1 MTQQINLFN
10 PIFLKQKKHFSAVTM
25 AQGLGLIVLGAIAV
39 VVYAR
44 LQLSS
49 MEREAA
55 ATSAQLSS
63 TKAQLAK
70 VSAEYAPK
78 EASKALAAEIEQLQ
92 KQLASQ
98 REAFALVMNGGLG
111 DTKGYSEYMRA
122 FARQTVNGLWLTGF
136 TMQGAGAEI
145 ELRGRTLQPELV
157 PAYLGRLRSEA
168 VMNGKSF
175 ATLAMALPEKTGT
188 SQVGGAR
195 SAAEATEKAPYIEF
209 TLRSSGIA
217 VDEGKAG
224 GVNSR

>member
-39 VVYAR
+39 VIYAR

-49 MEREAA
+49 MEREAV
-55 ATSAQLSS
+55 ATSTQLAS

-70 VSAEYAPK
+70 VSAEYMPR

-92 KQLASQ
+92 KQFASQ
-98 REAFALVMNGGLG
+98 RQAFALVMNGGLG

-122 FARQTVNGLWLTGF
+122 FARQSVSGLWLTGF

-145 ELRGRTLQPELV
+145 ELRGRSLQPELV
-157 PAYLGRLRSEA
+157 PAYLGRLRNET

-175 ATLAMALPEKTGT
+175 ATLAMAVPEKTGT
-188 SQVGGAR
+188 PQGEGTG
-195 SAAEATEKAPYIEF
+195 AAEAAENAPYIEF
-209 TLRSSGIA
+209 TLRSSGVP
-217 VDEGKAG
+217 VDESKAG
-224 GVNSR
+224 GANGR

>member
-25 AQGLGLIVLGAIAV
+25 AQGLGLIVLGAVAV

-49 MEREAA
+49 MEREAV

-98 REAFALVMNGGLG
+98 REAFALVMSGGLG

-122 FARQTVNGLWLTGF
+122 FARQSVSGLWLTGF

-157 PAYLGRLRSEA
+157 PAYLGRLRNEA

-175 ATLAMALPEKTGT
+175 ATLAMALPEK
-188 SQVGGAR
+188 
-195 SAAEATEKAPYIEF
+195 AEAPQAERTASPAEGAKKPPYIEF

-224 GVNSR
+224 GANSR